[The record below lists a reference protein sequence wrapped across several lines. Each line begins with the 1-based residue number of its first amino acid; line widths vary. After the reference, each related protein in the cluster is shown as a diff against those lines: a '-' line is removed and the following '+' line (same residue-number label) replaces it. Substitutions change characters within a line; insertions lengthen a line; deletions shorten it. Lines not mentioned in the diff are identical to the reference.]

1 MLAHTSERLMCKEQK
16 TSQPKQRGAKLKASQ
31 VKERRRVK
39 ENQRHENRITSYLK
53 RVFGCTAVP
62 LLRVDIWQ
70 LVHAGWQ
77 VNLYVTPA
85 DGLYLVHGHVGGQ

>member
-1 MLAHTSERLMCKEQK
+1 M
-16 TSQPKQRGAKLKASQ
+16 
-31 VKERRRVK
+31 KERRRVK

-53 RVFGCTAVP
+53 RVFGRVAVP
-62 LLRVDIWQ
+62 MLRVDIWQ

>member
-1 MLAHTSERLMCKEQK
+1 MK
-16 TSQPKQRGAKLKASQ
+16 T
-31 VKERRRVK
+31 
-39 ENQRHENRITSYLK
+39 TSYLK
-53 RVFGCTAVP
+53 RVFGRAALSP
-62 LLRVDIWQ
+62 RRVDIWQ